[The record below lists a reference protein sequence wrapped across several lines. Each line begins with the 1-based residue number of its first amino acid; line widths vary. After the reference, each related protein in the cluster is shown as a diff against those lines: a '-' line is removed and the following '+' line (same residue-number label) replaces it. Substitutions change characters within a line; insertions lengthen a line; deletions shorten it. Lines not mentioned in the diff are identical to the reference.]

1 MEVKET
7 ADVAKTADITKT
19 DDVAKTQ
26 NAIETQ
32 NIAET
37 ETQNIKD
44 LKDAVAVLDPERLE
58 ELRWCKHA
66 EMVINSN
73 FLRHPKESDDSWL
86 DRLLYPAQTTKQ
98 PNCPLDII
106 ISKLR
111 TTIEANGRKT
121 PTLRRI
127 KFVIWLG
134 LLTRDWLEAETL
146 KWIANQEY
154 LLYQCRGYKPDE
166 DTGLWL
172 SALGRVTEKRTPQE
186 VHEELFL
193 RLKDLEE
200 SFTEDFD
207 DAELRSLIRQPDEW
221 HCEPK
226 CLPHKICP
234 SRKRQSQSEEII
246 SRETRLETELLKHL
260 AFFEELEPILGL
272 GLRKYGATI
281 LARRDQ
287 IAAYTQT
294 YNNAVDSFLHDRDPT
309 CKYSDLQTM
318 LKIIKLAKS
327 GEEEDMEYWRRT
339 YTWLQSVQITMA
351 RLQKQLIAKRKNNH
365 NRNKNKN
372 RALKKK
378 LLKDES
384 KDSEAGTDAVAE
396 QENEEDDSESEED
409 EAEDEAEDDGAED
422 YDAAPCLPQD
432 RIGSAS
438 TGMTRRFKMLEDL
451 ELSLKDW
458 GRAMEREAARA
469 HGTATL

>member
-134 LLTRDWLEAETL
+134 LLTRDWLEAEVRTCVYRALTSFANMITDL
-146 KWIANQEY
+146 KMDCQSRVLA
-154 LLYQCRGYKPDE
+154 
-166 DTGLWL
+166 L
-172 SALGRVTEKRTPQE
+172 SVP
-186 VHEELFL
+186 
-193 RLKDLEE
+193 
-200 SFTEDFD
+200 
-207 DAELRSLIRQPDEW
+207 
-221 HCEPK
+221 
-226 CLPHKICP
+226 
-234 SRKRQSQSEEII
+234 
-246 SRETRLETELLKHL
+246 
-260 AFFEELEPILGL
+260 
-272 GLRKYGATI
+272 
-281 LARRDQ
+281 
-287 IAAYTQT
+287 
-294 YNNAVDSFLHDRDPT
+294 
-309 CKYSDLQTM
+309 
-318 LKIIKLAKS
+318 
-327 GEEEDMEYWRRT
+327 
-339 YTWLQSVQITMA
+339 WLQA
-351 RLQKQLIAKRKNNH
+351 
-365 NRNKNKN
+365 
-372 RALKKK
+372 
-378 LLKDES
+378 
-384 KDSEAGTDAVAE
+384 
-396 QENEEDDSESEED
+396 
-409 EAEDEAEDDGAED
+409 
-422 YDAAPCLPQD
+422 
-432 RIGSAS
+432 
-438 TGMTRRFKMLEDL
+438 
-451 ELSLKDW
+451 
-458 GRAMEREAARA
+458 
-469 HGTATL
+469 

>member
-1 MEVKET
+1 
-7 ADVAKTADITKT
+7 
-19 DDVAKTQ
+19 
-26 NAIETQ
+26 
-32 NIAET
+32 
-37 ETQNIKD
+37 
-44 LKDAVAVLDPERLE
+44 
-58 ELRWCKHA
+58 
-66 EMVINSN
+66 
-73 FLRHPKESDDSWL
+73 
-86 DRLLYPAQTTKQ
+86 
-98 PNCPLDII
+98 
-106 ISKLR
+106 
-111 TTIEANGRKT
+111 
-121 PTLRRI
+121 
-127 KFVIWLG
+127 
-134 LLTRDWLEAETL
+134 
-146 KWIANQEY
+146 
-154 LLYQCRGYKPDE
+154 
-166 DTGLWL
+166 
-172 SALGRVTEKRTPQE
+172 
-186 VHEELFL
+186 
-193 RLKDLEE
+193 
-200 SFTEDFD
+200 
-207 DAELRSLIRQPDEW
+207 
-221 HCEPK
+221 
-226 CLPHKICP
+226 
-234 SRKRQSQSEEII
+234 
-246 SRETRLETELLKHL
+246 
-260 AFFEELEPILGL
+260 
-272 GLRKYGATI
+272 
-281 LARRDQ
+281 
-287 IAAYTQT
+287 
-294 YNNAVDSFLHDRDPT
+294 
-309 CKYSDLQTM
+309 M